1 MPLGLAL
8 LLRGY
13 AWGNDWR
20 TSKGVSAT
28 LSFVSRVLPDNL
40 KFCHPNTATP
50 EQMLQVV
57 ISFVESNPESVSQD
71 FRLGALATMH
81 DKWPCQE

>member
-1 MPLGLAL
+1 M
-8 LLRGY
+8 
-13 AWGNDWR
+13 
-20 TSKGVSAT
+20 GVSAT

-57 ISFVESNPESVSQD
+57 ISFVESNPSSIGCARRHARQMAASRIADARDKLLVDCRWLSISMSV
-71 FRLGALATMH
+71 TE
-81 DKWPCQE
+81 K